1 MIVVDASA
9 FVEVVATPDSDRGA
23 ILVDELERDPHWV
36 VPEHFRIE
44 AGNALRGLLLAG
56 QLDEGDFDSA
66 FDRLAVQPFDVWP
79 TVPLL
84 PRVRELVRNATVY
97 DAVYLA
103 LAEELASP
111 LVTADAKLSRV
122 PGIRCRVLGPV

>member
-23 ILVDELERDPHWV
+23 VLVDEMERDPHWV
-36 VPEHFRIE
+36 V
-44 AGNALRGLLLAG
+44 
-56 QLDEGDFDSA
+56 
-66 FDRLAVQPFDVWP
+66 
-79 TVPLL
+79 
-84 PRVRELVRNATVY
+84 
-97 DAVYLA
+97 LA